1 MAGKIVAVF
10 NQKGGCGK
18 TTCTMQIA
26 GTFGARGYKVFVN
39 DMDKQNTATLW
50 GFQAADE
57 HPFPA
62 TVVSM
67 APLKEEFLDK
77 MGAIVD
83 KHDIVF
89 IDCPPALDSRVPW
102 AALLYC
108 DLALIPVIPVMNNVW
123 ASKQAE
129 ELVFDA
135 RRGRQSKGAGGGE
148 PKAAYLVN
156 MVRRG
161 KVFDSCLETLRQK
174 AELPILKN
182 SISMRNAFPE
192 SELYGCVV
200 GAFGKSE
207 AAKEVEGVTDEVAAL
222 LGLGVAGRRAA

>member
-1 MAGKIVAVF
+1 MAGKIIAVF

-18 TTCTMQIA
+18 TTTTMQLA
-26 GTFGARGYKVFVN
+26 GTFGAMGYKVIVI
-39 DMDKQNTATLW
+39 DMDPQNTATLW
-50 GFQAADE
+50 GFQASED

-67 APLKEEFLDK
+67 APLKEGFLEK
-77 MGAIVD
+77 MGAIVQ

-89 IDCPPALDSRVPW
+89 IDCPPALESRVPW
-102 AALLYC
+102 AALLAC

-129 ELVFDA
+129 ELVFAA
-135 RRGRQSKGAGGGE
+135 RHARKERGEAGGA
-148 PKAAYLVN
+148 PLAAYLVN

-161 KVFDSCLETLRQK
+161 KVFDSCLSTLRQK
-174 AELPILKN
+174 AEVPILKN
-182 SISMRNAFPE
+182 TVSMRNVFPE

-200 GAFGKSE
+200 KAFGKSE
-207 AAKEVEGVTDEVAAL
+207 AANEIDRLADEISLLLRLKCLGRKAA
-222 LGLGVAGRRAA
+222 